1 MMMSAYAGETEPDVS
16 AELSG
21 SGIEVRIFQV
31 GEVPVFIFHV
41 SMESLLDMEET
52 PNHKIAFRQIRGG
65 FRVLRR
71 GMGFLRIW
79 GGTLVS
85 YRAKMAFEPYVP
97 LLLTRSILNED
108 VKEKFMAISRVA
120 VSEKQAFECKG

>member
-1 MMMSAYAGETEPDVS
+1 
-16 AELSG
+16 
-21 SGIEVRIFQV
+21 
-31 GEVPVFIFHV
+31 
-41 SMESLLDMEET
+41 MESLLDMEET
-52 PNHKIAFRQIRGG
+52 PNRKIAFRVKGG

-97 LLLTRSILNED
+97 LL
-108 VKEKFMAISRVA
+108 
-120 VSEKQAFECKG
+120 KG